1 MNLQRI
7 RIHQVI
13 ELVDPDDLENLW
25 VMVESYYYDMYMTKA
40 IQEAKKSQQPWDTL
54 THEEALRLLMFL

>member
-1 MNLQRI
+1 MNLERI

-13 ELVDPDDLENLW
+13 ELLDPEDLENLW
-25 VMVESYYYDMYMTKA
+25 LIVLSYYYDMYMSRA

-54 THEEALRLLMFL
+54 THEEALRLLIFL

>member
-13 ELVDPDDLENLW
+13 ELLDPDDLENLW
-25 VMVESYYYDMYMTKA
+25 VIVESYYYDMYMSRA

-54 THEEALRLLMFL
+54 THEEALRLLIFL

>member
-1 MNLQRI
+1 MQRI

>member
-1 MNLQRI
+1 MQRI

-25 VMVESYYYDMYMTKA
+25 VIVESYYYDMYMTKA

>member
-7 RIHQVI
+7 RIHQAI
-13 ELVDPDDLENLW
+13 ELLEPEDLENLW
-25 VMVESYYYDMYMTKA
+25 LIVLSYYYDMYMSRA

-54 THEEALRLLMFL
+54 THEEALRLLIFL